1 MLNCLQPRF
10 PPLVLPRL
18 PRLPSGAEVLDP
30 ATLERTKAGLR
41 SYAAAIVTDVPF
53 VWGLEDFIMFLVSS
67 EEGRRLFGIT
77 RKKATRM

>member
-10 PPLVLPRL
+10 PPLALPRL
-18 PRLPSGAEVLDP
+18 PRLPSGAGVLDP
-30 ATLERTKAGLR
+30 ATLERTKAELR
-41 SYAAAIVTDVPF
+41 SYAAAIVVNVPF
-53 VWGLEDFIMFLVSS
+53 VWGLEDFKMFLVSS